1 MPCHGT
7 LFYLILNRGAVLAV
21 FFERELFINYV
32 RRYMKVAEKVVEVKS
47 FS

>member
-32 RRYMKVAEKVVEVKS
+32 RRYMKVAEKVVGVKS

>member
-1 MPCHGT
+1 MSWN
-7 LFYLILNRGAVLAV
+7 LILSYPKQGAVLAV

-32 RRYMKVAEKVVEVKS
+32 RRYMKVAEKVVGVKS